1 MYESPSAS
9 GRHLTS
15 CTPDP
20 LETWNSTIWVCYI
33 KLVYDHLK
41 LVQELHPCGAE
52 TIYMDPDY
60 LQEVVKGM
68 LRVHVR
74 NAVGLQLQGEKKEC
88 NAFVT
93 VAVGPSA
100 GQHYPP
106 ASGIEQNTAL
116 C

>member
-1 MYESPSAS
+1 MKARQLPAGILPVIRLILLKPGTLQS
-9 GRHLTS
+9 G
-15 CTPDP
+15 
-20 LETWNSTIWVCYI
+20 VCYI

-100 GQHYPP
+100 GRHYPP

>member
-1 MYESPSAS
+1 M
-9 GRHLTS
+9 
-15 CTPDP
+15 
-20 LETWNSTIWVCYI
+20 
-33 KLVYDHLK
+33 
-41 LVQELHPCGAE
+41 QELHPCGAE

-74 NAVGLQLQGEKKEC
+74 NAVGLQPQGDKQEC

-100 GQHYPP
+100 GRQPFNVFLP
-106 ASGIEQNTAL
+106 MGQASFSCCRKIL
-116 C
+116 L

>member
-1 MYESPSAS
+1 M
-9 GRHLTS
+9 
-15 CTPDP
+15 
-20 LETWNSTIWVCYI
+20 
-33 KLVYDHLK
+33 
-41 LVQELHPCGAE
+41 QELHPCGAE

-74 NAVGLQLQGEKKEC
+74 NAVGLSRQGEKQEC

-100 GQHYPP
+100 GVRIP
-106 ASGIEQNTAL
+106 SNLINL
-116 C
+116 CVYLTLMP